1 MLYFNKDWDP
11 GWGGNISVHN
21 VPKTADSKTLE
32 EQFAP
37 LNGRMVM
44 FETSK
49 VSYHAFDRINAP
61 ENRGRQSF
69 GIYYYTKVIESDKPS
84 RNTTMYWGDGL
95 PESVRPDAEL
105 SKDSYSL
112 IKQMLHERDMRIN
125 DLYVRLNNRE
135 EQLQNLGKRNTNT
148 QNKDTGARIGT
159 M

>member
-1 MLYFNKDWDP
+1 
-11 GWGGNISVHN
+11 
-21 VPKTADSKTLE
+21 
-32 EQFAP
+32 
-37 LNGRMVM
+37 
-44 FETSK
+44 
-49 VSYHAFDRINAP
+49 
-61 ENRGRQSF
+61 
-69 GIYYYTKVIESDKPS
+69 
-84 RNTTMYWGDGL
+84 MYWGDGL